1 LRIFIDRATGAPV
14 TPKDDLM
21 AARIRR
27 DDVVYIRSGD
37 DRGKTGKV
45 LSIDPEKNRV
55 TVEGIN
61 MVWKH
66 LRPTE
71 KNRRGGR
78 IQKPAPLHISKV
90 QPLDPKTGKGTRVK
104 FITQDGMKRRA
115 AVKTGSDLGV
125 VGKA

>member
-1 LRIFIDRATGAPV
+1 
-14 TPKDDLM
+14 M
-21 AARIRR
+21 AARIRK

-45 LSIDPEKNRV
+45 LSVDSEKNLV

-78 IQKPAPLHISKV
+78 IQKPAPLQLSKV
-90 QPLDPKTGKGTRVK
+90 QPLDPKTGKGARVK
-104 FITQDGMKRRA
+104 FVIQDGVKRRVA
-115 AVKTGSDLGV
+115 AKSGSDLGV
-125 VGKA
+125 VSKA